1 MSKLLKLLIKLF
13 NPSLSN
19 ISSLKRVLLIVS
31 WDMVLA
37 IALYIAAVLV
47 AIAYAVSKG
56 SEEELRGES

>member
-1 MSKLLKLLIKLF
+1 
-13 NPSLSN
+13 
-19 ISSLKRVLLIVS
+19 
-31 WDMVLA
+31 MVLA

>member
-1 MSKLLKLLIKLF
+1 MFKLLKLLIKLF

-47 AIAYAVSKG
+47 AIVYAVSRD

>member
-1 MSKLLKLLIKLF
+1 MFKLLKLLIKLF

-47 AIAYAVSKG
+47 AIVYAVSRG